1 LTILAAAIAGG
12 SNSTS
17 TLSQV
22 EPGALGF
29 LIVAGMALIL
39 VFLFRNMNKQFKKL
53 PPPPEEE
60 DFDLSAAADEAEQE
74 LASDS
79 NLVVAGEVVADGQSG
94 TGAKPVTAGKVLT
107 GDPEQD
113 ARAAGTAKRK

>member
-1 LTILAAAIAGG
+1 MTILAAAIAGG

-29 LIVAGMALIL
+29 LVVAGMGIIL
-39 VFLFRNMNKQFKKL
+39 VFLFKNMNKQFKKL
-53 PPPPEEE
+53 PPPEEE
-60 DFDLSAAADEAEQE
+60 EFDLGAAADEAEQE
-74 LASDS
+74 LASDGK
-79 NLVVAGEVVADGQSG
+79 LVVAGEIVTDGQSG
-94 TGAKPVTAGKVLT
+94 PKARSVTEGKVLT

-113 ARAAGTAKRK
+113 ARAQGTTKGK

>member
-29 LIVAGMALIL
+29 LVVAGMGIIL
-39 VFLFRNMNKQFKKL
+39 VFLLKNMNKQFKKL
-53 PPPPEEE
+53 PPPEEE
-60 DFDLSAAADEAEQE
+60 DFDLDAAADEAEQE
-74 LASDS
+74 LALADK
-79 NLVVAGEVVADGQSG
+79 VVAGEVVTAGGQSG
-94 TGAKPVTAGKVLT
+94 TGAKSVTEGKVLT

-113 ARAAGTAKRK
+113 AKAQGVTKGK